1 MALKMI
7 RFPGRPSR
15 MTVRERLTNIMEKTL
30 RKGKGKPM
38 KMKRMTAALAV
49 FILCLVMTAPAF
61 AAGGTLT
68 VKGTANGDTYGV
80 YQIVSGDIKNGYTWG
95 DGISEAGKEMLGN
108 PSEAAKQLSGSDQ
121 ETIIA
126 TLKAAIG
133 TPTAQETATDEVRF
147 TGLTSGVYVVCDMT
161 RVDDFRVKLLMGS
174 QVIDL
179 FDEKQ
184 DTGATQPQND
194 ARKETAVETEKVIIN
209 QTVSCGNASGRAV
222 SAGIGEGLTYTI
234 EGKLS
239 DHLDA
244 YGTYGYAINCLPGEG
259 ITLNAE
265 SVAAEIDGSPAT
277 GQRVTR
283 EEDGSVTV
291 AWDNVKATGAQNG
304 ARVSVTMDGALNHN
318 AVIGSGG
325 NITTVTATAGEE
337 PMVSEASQTAVYT
350 FALDGTV
357 ADSETKAGLS
367 GAGFRL
373 YRQENDGFFS
383 GILALFGWEPREY
396 LSSDG
401 GFAADEAKALIVTS
415 DETGHFTAP
424 GLGSGKYFLEET
436 KAPEGY
442 DGIKSPEAFE
452 IQSSFLGDGTAAFK
466 LISQSGDSAGNAETG
481 TISLVIDNRRI
492 NDGGVS
498 SGAIDSFDAS
508 NATDVPEATPAENHH
523 ETTESAKDSASS
535 SGDDKTAPT
544 AEVKPTPTPKE
555 DASVQTQND
564 QPASQTVA
572 PATTPTVT
580 PSTAPAVSAAPKTTI
595 ASPEPSPSPSAK
607 KDNAR
612 TGGISRTGSFALV
625 AVLLIA
631 AAVIYAIWKRRD
643 DDDVAGPDH
652 RD

>member
-1 MALKMI
+1 
-7 RFPGRPSR
+7 
-15 MTVRERLTNIMEKTL
+15 MEKTL

-194 ARKETAVETEKVIIN
+194 ERKEAAVETEKVTIN
-209 QTVSCGNASGRAV
+209 QTVSCGNAGGRAV

-244 YGTYGYAINCLPGEG
+244 YDTYGYAINCLPGEG

-265 SVAAEIDGSPAT
+265 SVAVEIDGSPAT

-283 EEDGSVTV
+283 EEDGSITI

-357 ADSETKAGLS
+357 ADSETKAGLG

-373 YRQENDGFFS
+373 YRQANDGFFS

-401 GFAADEAKALIVTS
+401 GFAADEAKALIITS
-415 DETGHFTAP
+415 DESGHFTAP
-424 GLGSGKYFLEET
+424 GLGNGKYFLEET
-436 KAPEGY
+436 QAPEGY
-442 DGIKSPEAFE
+442 DGIKGPEAFE
-452 IQSSFLGDGTAAFK
+452 IQSSFLSDGTAVFK
-466 LISQSGDSAGNAETG
+466 LIGQSGDSAGNAETG

-498 SGAIDSFDAS
+498 SGAIDSSDAS
-508 NATDVPEATPAENHH
+508 NATDVPEATPAQNHH
-523 ETTESAKDSASS
+523 ETTEPAKDSASS
-535 SGDDKTAPT
+535 TSDDKAAPT

-555 DASVQTQND
+555 DVSVQTQKD
-564 QPASQTVA
+564 QPASQTVTP
-572 PATTPTVT
+572 PATPTVT
-580 PSTAPAVSAAPKTTI
+580 SSPAPTVSAAPRTTI
-595 ASPEPSPSPSAK
+595 ASPEPSPSPSAQK
-607 KDNAR
+607 NNAR

-625 AVLLIA
+625 AVLLIV